1 MSHTITEITPLGE
14 SDCFYLVDRHKTYFD
29 YPVHRHE
36 EYELNF
42 VSNCNGARR
51 IVGDSMEELS
61 TYDLV
66 LVGPD
71 IEHGWEN
78 HNHPE
83 CDMREITIQFASDFL
98 EGTFLSKTQMSSL
111 RTLFNN
117 ARTGIAFHLPAIM
130 KIYDRLDDLT
140 QAQPGFIR
148 MLRLLEILYY
158 LSISSDFHLLSST
171 SFSNVHTPSNSRRIL
186 KVQEAISRDYAK
198 PIYLGDMASLAGMTP
213 TAFSRFFKLRTGRT
227 LSEYIIDVRIG
238 HAARALVDTT
248 KTIAEVCYECG
259 CNNISNFNR
268 IFKRKKGCTPKV
280 FRESYTKTRLI
291 V

>member
-259 CNNISNFNR
+259 FNNISNFNR

>member
-130 KIYDRLDDLT
+130 KIYDRLDVRT

-171 SFSNVHTPSNSRRIL
+171 SFSNVHTPSDSRRIL

-259 CNNISNFNR
+259 FNNISNFNR

>member
-171 SFSNVHTPSNSRRIL
+171 SFSNVHTPSDSRRIL

-248 KTIAEVCYECG
+248 KIAEVCYECG
-259 CNNISNFNR
+259 FNNISNFNR

>member
-14 SDCFYLVDRHKTYFD
+14 SYCFYLVDRHKTYFD

-259 CNNISNFNR
+259 FNNISNFNR

>member
-1 MSHTITEITPLGE
+1 MSRMSHTITEITPLGE
-14 SDCFYLVDRHKTYFD
+14 SDCFYLVDLHKTYFD

-171 SFSNVHTPSNSRRIL
+171 SFSNVHTPSDSRRIL

-259 CNNISNFNR
+259 FNNISNFNR

-280 FRESYTKTRLI
+280 
-291 V
+291 

>member
-171 SFSNVHTPSNSRRIL
+171 SFSNVHTPSDSRRIL
-186 KVQEAISRDYAK
+186 KVQEANSQPD
-198 PIYLGDMASLAGMTP
+198 
-213 TAFSRFFKLRTGRT
+213 
-227 LSEYIIDVRIG
+227 
-238 HAARALVDTT
+238 
-248 KTIAEVCYECG
+248 
-259 CNNISNFNR
+259 
-268 IFKRKKGCTPKV
+268 
-280 FRESYTKTRLI
+280 
-291 V
+291 